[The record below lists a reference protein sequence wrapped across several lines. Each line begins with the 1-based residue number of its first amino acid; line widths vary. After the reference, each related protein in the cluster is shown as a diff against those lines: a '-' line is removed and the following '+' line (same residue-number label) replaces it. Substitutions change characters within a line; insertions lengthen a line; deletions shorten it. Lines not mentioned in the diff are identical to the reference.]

1 MNLNRQLIRLAS
13 PQRRLVVVVTA
24 LHVAVTT
31 TYWAQAVALAHGL
44 ATVVAVSRAQAA
56 AGELAAPLGWLL
68 GAAVLRSALALAEA
82 QAGAALAT
90 EVKTSLRLTLVRS
103 ALDPARLH
111 AVQDRIGAGRVA
123 LTEAVD
129 GVAVY
134 VSRYVPRAVQV
145 VVLCPVLLVV
155 VTVLDWRVGL
165 ALAAGLGVALG
176 GPKLWSRALARRS
189 SAHWD
194 GYGVLSSDFLEALS
208 RMSTLRVLGAVP
220 RMRKRLEEQSA
231 AVLRDT
237 VGAMRLSL
245 LDTGIIDLGVHA
257 GAVAAALL
265 VAAEVGGLT
274 GGTGGAAPG
283 GAATSYLVLLLASEV
298 FRPVRDLSA
307 AWHAGYLGSTALGPL
322 DELRRGSGGAQPAP
336 GGTSV
341 APGGRGDPD
350 ALVVRDVSFSYSPD
364 SPDSPLVLD
373 RATCVFRRG
382 GITALTGASGTGKS
396 TLFDVVLGNLS
407 AEDGQVL
414 LDGRAV
420 SPSDAAVVSQHSY
433 LFPGTVRDNLL
444 VASPGASDDQVLAA
458 LEAAAMDEVTTWPE
472 GLDTKVGEGG
482 GELSGGQRQRLS
494 LARAL
499 LSQRPVLLLDEPTS
513 ALDDERAAHVM
524 ATLRRVATERVV
536 VMIAHRPEAL
546 DHAARRVEI
555 VAGRTVDVTRTIGT
569 AETLDEAADEPAV
582 AR

>member
-274 GGTGGAAPG
+274 GGAAPG

-307 AWHAGYLGSTALGPL
+307 AWHAGYLGSSALGPL

-373 RATCVFRRG
+373 HATCVFRRG

-407 AEDGQVL
+407 ADDGQVL

>member
-13 PQRRLVVVVTA
+13 PQRRLIVVVTA

-56 AGELAAPLGWLL
+56 AGELVAPLGWLL

-111 AVQDRIGAGRVA
+111 AAQDRIGAGRVA

-145 VVLCPVLLVV
+145 VLLCPLLLVV

-245 LDTGIIDLGVHA
+245 LDTGIIDFGVHA

-265 VAAEVGGLT
+265 VAAEVGGL
-274 GGTGGAAPG
+274 TGGAAPG

-350 ALVVRDVSFSYSPD
+350 ALVVRDVSFSYA
-364 SPDSPLVLD
+364 PDSPLVLD
-373 RATCVFRRG
+373 HATCVFRRG

-407 AEDGQVL
+407 ADDGQVL